1 MNSHTENSNPSDES
15 VAAPEVQPENFFKK
29 LRNRIKGVSASKS
42 QMSFLAKFTS
52 YFALAVMALVMILP
66 LLWLINGSFQPSWQI
81 NADPVIWIPREWK
94 SVRAGDS
101 ERKIFLWEAPLPA
114 APLPA
119 QVTGETDSG
128 KEETGEVIQIGSR
141 RYTTVVDAASLQEV
155 FSVPRGDLSEAE
167 PVELTIGDEVV
178 TANLR
183 TWESPQGIV
192 EVIALA
198 KDPEVADNL
207 IVIPVESN
215 LNALAVLPL
224 DQVNQGKMGA
234 VTVGGYELNGRQF
247 EDGTN
252 LVVTGPES
260 ELWVVG
266 APEIA
271 GEALIVQS
279 SRLGDKELISVG
291 QTQIPTYS
299 VQGAP
304 EDARYMAIVQEN
316 WQPLMEQSLL
326 AENAFVANESELDPE
341 KRTEVFNG
349 MNMTV
354 RTINPADG
362 SEPYDVVILTPGSIE
377 YLVIPTTFMDQLYAA
392 PISEL
397 VEPGS
402 VNIETLTY
410 RVQEDYERGGQI
422 TPSAF
427 VGDIQDMAVIVPVE
441 TVLASDDASSAA
453 VFDVSPEVLER
464 STRIKLTTTGYK
476 RVLNLN
482 LSGTP
487 FYMFFVNSGYV
498 VLMNMVGHF
507 VSCVL
512 VAYGFARLRAPG
524 KNVLFVILLGTMMI
538 PYTIVTLPTYI
549 VFRDLGLLGTMVPL
563 WIRSFFGNA
572 FLIFVLRQF
581 FMTIPYDLDE
591 AAYLDGANRLQ
602 ILLRIIV
609 PLSKPAL
616 AMIGIF
622 TFWWYWNSFLDPL
635 IYITK
640 QQYYTISLAMNSF
653 NQLYS
658 RSAGYYDRI
667 LAGSVL
673 TLLPMVIIFL
683 FAQRYFI
690 EGIQLQG
697 LKR

>member
-1 MNSHTENSNPSDES
+1 MSLKS
-15 VAAPEVQPENFFKK
+15 
-29 LRNRIKGVSASKS
+29 RIKEITASKS
-42 QMSFLAKFTS
+42 RMSFLGRFTS
-52 YFALAVMALVMILP
+52 YFALAVMASVMILP
-66 LLWLINGSFQPSWQI
+66 LIWLVNGSFQPSWQI

-101 ERKIFLWEAPLPA
+101 ERKMFLWEAPLPTA
-114 APLPA
+114 GTD
-119 QVTGETDSG
+119 VSEEKETS
-128 KEETGEVIQIGSR
+128 EVIQIGSR
-141 RYTTVVDAASLQEV
+141 RYTTVVDTAQIAGILSI
-155 FSVPRGDLSEAE
+155 PRDELSEAVPTE
-167 PVELTIGDEVV
+167 ISTADTSI

-183 TWESPQGIV
+183 TWNGPEGSM

-198 KDPEVADNL
+198 KDVQNDANL
-207 IVIPVESN
+207 IVIPIDAGDYQAN
-215 LNALAVLPL
+215 RAALSVLPL
-224 DQVNQGKMGA
+224 DQVNTGKMGA
-234 VTVGGYELNGRQF
+234 VVIEDFELNVRQY
-247 EDGTN
+247 EDGTS

-266 APEIA
+266 TPEIA
-271 GEALIVQS
+271 AEAEIIQS
-279 SRLGDKELISVG
+279 SRLGNKELIPVG

-299 VQGAP
+299 VNGAP
-304 EDARYMAIVQEN
+304 EGSRYVAIIQEN

-326 AENAFVANESELDPE
+326 AENAFVAQEGDLSPE
-341 KRTEVFNG
+341 KTTQVFNG

-354 RTINPADG
+354 SQWQPPDG
-362 SEPYDVVILTPGSIE
+362 SSPYDVAILTPGSIE
-377 YLVIPTTFMDQLYAA
+377 YLVLPVSFMDQLYAA

-410 RVQEDYERGGQI
+410 RVQEDYEKGGEI

-427 VGDIQDMAVIVPVE
+427 VGDIQEMAIIVPAE
-441 TVLASDDASSAA
+441 TVSRA
-453 VFDVSPEVLER
+453 FDISPAELER
-464 STRIKLTTTGYK
+464 ATRVKLTTTGYK

-487 FYMFFVNSGYV
+487 FWMFFVNSGYV
-498 VLMNMVGHF
+498 VLMNMLGHF

-549 VFRDLGLLGTMVPL
+549 IFRDLGLLGTMIPL
-563 WIRSFFGNA
+563 WIRAFFGNA

-591 AAYLDGANRLQ
+591 AAYLDGATRLQ
-602 ILLRIIV
+602 ILLKVIV

-640 QQYYTISLAMNSF
+640 QQNYTISLAMNSF